1 MTVQSPAVAARAAD
15 AAEAAQFIR
24 AFHAEHPAAGPAGQ
38 RLSEVLEA
46 IHITGTYRHTPA
58 ELAYACRVA
67 WRNSSRCIG
76 RLYWQSLRVRDRRDI
91 TSAAEVAAE
100 CVTHL
105 REATNGGRIRPLI
118 TVLAPDAPGRPGPRI
133 RQSQLIRYAGYPRR
147 DGTVTGDPLNTGIT
161 ELAHRLGWAG
171 SGGRFDVLPLIIQAA
186 GEGPQIFAIPPDA
199 VLEVPLT
206 HPSYPWFADLG
217 LRWHAVPVISDMFLT
232 AGGIRYPC
240 APFNG
245 WYMGTE
251 VGSRNLGDTG
261 RYNKCPT
268 IARHMGLNMSSERS
282 LWRDRALVELNT
294 AVLHSFDQAGVTVTD
309 HHTESERFL
318 THLRREERAGRMCP
332 ADWSWIVPPLAG
344 SACGVFHRYYDN
356 PDLRPG
362 FYRHPP
368 TPMPY
373 PQSEDA

>member
-1 MTVQSPAVAARAAD
+1 
-15 AAEAAQFIR
+15 
-24 AFHAEHPAAGPAGQ
+24 
-38 RLSEVLEA
+38 
-46 IHITGTYRHTPA
+46 
-58 ELAYACRVA
+58 
-67 WRNSSRCIG
+67 
-76 RLYWQSLRVRDRRDI
+76 
-91 TSAAEVAAE
+91 VAAE

-105 REATNGGRIRPLI
+105 QETINGGRIRPLI
-118 TVLAPDAPGRPGPRI
+118 TVFAPDAPGLPGPRI
-133 RQSQLIRYAGYPRR
+133 WNSQLIRYAGYPRH
-147 DGTVTGDPLNTGIT
+147 DGTVTGDPINTRIT

-171 SGGRFDVLPLIIQAA
+171 PGGRFDVLPLIIQAA
-186 GEGPQIFAIPPDA
+186 GEGPQMFAIPPDA

-268 IARHMGLNMSSERS
+268 VARHMGLNMSTERS

-356 PDLRPG
+356 TDLRPG
-362 FYRHPP
+362 FYRHLP
-368 TPMPY
+368 TPTPY
-373 PQSEDA
+373 MQSEDP

>member
-1 MTVQSPAVAARAAD
+1 MRAQSPAVATGAAD

-24 AFHAEHPAAGPAGQ
+24 AFHAEHPAAGPSDQ
-38 RLSEVLEA
+38 RLSKVLQA
-46 IHITGTYRHTPA
+46 IRITGTYRHTPA

-76 RLYWQSLRVRDRRDI
+76 RLYWQSLRIRDRRDM
-91 TSAAEVAAE
+91 TSPAGMAAE

-105 REATNGGRIRPLI
+105 RETTNGGRIRPLI
-118 TVLAPDAPGRPGPRI
+118 TVFAPDAPERPGPRI
-133 RQSQLIRYAGYPRR
+133 WNSQLVRYAGYLRR

-171 SGGRFDVLPLIIQAA
+171 PGGPFDLLPLIIQAA
-186 GEGPQIFAIPPDA
+186 GEGPQLFAIPPDA

-206 HPSYPWFADLG
+206 HPGYPWFADLG

-245 WYMGTE
+245 WYMETE

-261 RYNKCPT
+261 RYDKCPT
-268 IARHMGLNMSSERS
+268 IARHMGLNMSTDRS

-318 THLRREERAGRMCP
+318 THLQRGGRGTECP

-344 SACGVFHRYYDN
+344 SAHAACSIATTTTQTCGPVST
-356 PDLRPG
+356 
-362 FYRHPP
+362 RHPP
-368 TPMPY
+368 APMPY
-373 PQSEDA
+373 PQSGDP